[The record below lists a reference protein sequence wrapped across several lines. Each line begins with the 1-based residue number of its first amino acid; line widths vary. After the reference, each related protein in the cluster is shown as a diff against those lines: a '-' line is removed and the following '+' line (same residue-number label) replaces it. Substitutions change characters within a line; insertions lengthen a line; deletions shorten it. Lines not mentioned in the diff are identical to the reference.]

1 MMGEGEDSFA
11 KTVFDFLEILAEDV
25 KPSLTHYTSVLQLLN
40 GYMPLIIELVRSD
53 RGERLDGLSV
63 RLVLPQARDGGGR
76 VWQAGLRLRIRGGL
90 GDEVDSG
97 VARGRHEEEGVRDR
111 CHDEHLQG
119 GDGADI

>member
-1 MMGEGEDSFA
+1 MGEGEDSFA

-63 RLVLPQARDGGGR
+63 RLVLPQARDGGG
-76 VWQAGLRLRIRGGL
+76 
-90 GDEVDSG
+90 
-97 VARGRHEEEGVRDR
+97 
-111 CHDEHLQG
+111 
-119 GDGADI
+119 